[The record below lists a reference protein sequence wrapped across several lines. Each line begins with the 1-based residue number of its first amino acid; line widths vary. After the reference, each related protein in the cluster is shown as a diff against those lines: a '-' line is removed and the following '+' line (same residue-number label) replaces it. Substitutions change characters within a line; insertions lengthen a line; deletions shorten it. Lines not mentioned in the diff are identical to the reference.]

1 MWRKERKINEINRRE
16 QRYERA
22 GLGEEK
28 TQIQGKKRKRVS
40 GMDRPVLLKSPIKIR
55 GYIYYGKLAI
65 VENVVQ
71 LQKGILLSMASNICC
86 LRLGFEQWC
95 THA

>member
-1 MWRKERKINEINRRE
+1 MWWKERKINEINRRE
-16 QRYERA
+16 QRYEKA

-28 TQIQGKKRKRVS
+28 KHIRGEKRKRVS
-40 GMDRPVLLKSPIKIR
+40 QIDRPTLLKSPIKIR
-55 GYIYYGKLAI
+55 GYIYYGELAI

-86 LRLGFEQWC
+86 LRTGFEQWC